1 MRKLQ
6 LRTDGK
12 AVTACKQGIVI
23 LALSLIVI
31 SRLLDWSNLTVIP
44 ISDRVTDGMFL
55 IGCFSLLILG
65 CVEWLL
71 SRISP
76 IKQLAIRKKLIPSTT
91 TSLNSEE
98 D

>member
-65 CVEWLL
+65 GVVIVKILPHKT
-71 SRISP
+71 ISNP
-76 IKQLAIRKKLIPSTT
+76 KKAHSFY
-91 TSLNSEE
+91 E
-98 D
+98 DVP